1 MSKPLAETDQSL
13 DHGSTSQ
20 TVSDDNTK
28 NNLTLLHAVGT
39 SFVDANGNT
48 VFLRGSHT
56 WNNVQAF
63 TQPQFTFQQYS
74 DFEKSIG
81 ANYLRLWDQTGPN
94 SDGTIPDAQLPYQ
107 RAADGKFDLTRF
119 NQAFFD
125 NLKADVEYAAQNG
138 QYVSVML
145 MPAGAWNA
153 AYGDALVTASAN
165 VQNAGNG
172 NADDPNIQQYEKA
185 FAAKILDTIGNEP
198 NVIYEITNEANY
210 LGQVSWEQSM
220 VTYAK
225 SYQASH
231 GLLAQMV
238 GITAPGAWSGS
249 STDINNALE
258 ASNADWIAPSGAFF
272 QTAPVS
278 ASSLGSKPIIV
289 DTDHTDTNNVTDPS
303 WAWRLLTSGDSLAYM
318 DEMAG
323 SGLTDPVYSGSYSST
338 DTSREDA
345 VRQGIQE
352 TASAISQFDLNGML
366 AQSNLSSTGYALAD
380 AVKGEFVV
388 FAPQGGQF
396 GVDLSGSSGTLNA
409 QWVNIASG
417 SVSTAGQV
425 SGGGYHVFTAPD
437 AADALLL
444 HH

>member
-107 RAADGKFDLTRF
+107 RAADGKFDLTKF

-125 NLKADVEYAAQNG
+125 QLKADVQYAAQNG
-138 QYVSVML
+138 QYVSVQL
-145 MPAGAWNA
+145 VPAGAWNTQ
-153 AYGDALVTASAN
+153 DPILNASVN
-165 VQNAGNG
+165 EQGVGNG
-172 NADDPNIQQYEKA
+172 SPDDPNLQQYEKA
-185 FAAKILDTIGNEP
+185 FAAKVLDTIGQQP
-198 NVIYEITNEANY
+198 NVIYEVANEANY
-210 LGQVSWEQSM
+210 ISQVSWEQSM

-231 GLLAQMV
+231 GLLQQMV
-238 GITAPGAWSGS
+238 GITAPGIWSGTQ
-249 STDINNALE
+249 TDINNALE
-258 ASNADWIAPSGAFF
+258 SSNADWISPSGTSF
-272 QTAPVS
+272 QTTPTS
-278 ASSLGSKPIIV
+278 AAAMGTKPMIV
-289 DTDHTDTNNVTDPS
+289 DTDHTESTNVTDQS

-318 DEMAG
+318 DDMAG
-323 SGLTDPVYSGSYSST
+323 SGLTDPVYSGSY
-338 DTSREDA
+338 TSAEISQRDV

-352 TASAISQFDLNGML
+352 TASAVSKFDLNGML
-366 AQSNLSSTGYALAD
+366 AQAGLSTTGYALAD
-380 AVKGEFVV
+380 AVKGEFIV
-388 FAPQGGQF
+388 FAPNGGQF
-396 GVDLSGSSGTLNA
+396 GVDLSGASGALNA

-417 SVSTAGQV
+417 SVTAAGQV
-425 SGGGYHVFTAPD
+425 NGGSYHTFTAPD